1 MAVVVSGC
9 REVVVTVD
17 DCFEVV
23 GCCWVIFVGLEAVRL
38 HALSRRERHC
48 PPSCPSQRRV
58 RRPDPE
64 KFDESCPLC
73 VDVVDIAVAVAAAVV
88 VVADIAVA
96 VAVVVL
102 VVDIAVA
109 VVDIA
114 VAVAAEIVV
123 ADLAAAVECCYAF
136 EMTFSFQIMTML
148 RKYVRMYINVLQG
161 QKWFIDIN

>member
-9 REVVVTVD
+9 REVVVAVD

-73 VDVVDIAVAVAAAVV
+73 VDVVDIAVAVAA
-88 VVADIAVA
+88 
-96 VAVVVL
+96 
-102 VVDIAVA
+102 
-109 VVDIA
+109 
-114 VAVAAEIVV
+114 EIVV